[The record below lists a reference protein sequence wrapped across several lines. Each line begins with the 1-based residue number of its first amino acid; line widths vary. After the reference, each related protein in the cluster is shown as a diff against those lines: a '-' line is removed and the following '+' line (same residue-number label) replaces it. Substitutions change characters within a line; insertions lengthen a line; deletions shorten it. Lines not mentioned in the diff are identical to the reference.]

1 MNLYLDN
8 GYVDIRSIRESGYPF
23 IFMWGGRGIGKT
35 YGVIDDVINTGEKM
49 IFTRRTQTMA
59 DIVFTDA
66 LNPFK
71 R

>member
-35 YGVIDDVINTGEKM
+35 YGVIDDVINNGEK
-49 IFTRRTQTMA
+49 
-59 DIVFTDA
+59 
-66 LNPFK
+66 
-71 R
+71 